1 MIIDY
6 STTYNTYFDTISNFN
21 ITIQYA
27 CPCCRAKHSMTR
39 HGYYH
44 RYLIVMG
51 NAGLEEAELDILRLR
66 CSSCGHTHAILP
78 GDIIPFSLYTF
89 PAILWIVSEH
99 IVNKKSILSIAEDSH
114 TSYQV
119 IYRMLKLLLIFFDR
133 IVLLLRAK
141 SLWQLSCS
149 PSLIQLI
156 KIIVALSYDAFL
168 SSYFFYYQKPFM
180 LNRRSTSSYI
190 LTFGSHNF

>member
-6 STTYNTYFDTISNFN
+6 STSYNTYSNTISNFN
-21 ITIQYA
+21 RTIQYA
-27 CPCCRAKHSMTR
+27 CPCCHAKHSMTR

-78 GDIIPFSLYTF
+78 GEIIPFSLYTF

-99 IVNKKSILSIAEDSH
+99 IVNRKSILNVAEDSH

-119 IYRMLKLLLIFFDR
+119 IYRILKMLVTFFDR
-133 IVLLLRAK
+133 IVLLMRAK
-141 SLWQLSCS
+141 SLWQLSYS

-156 KIIVALSYDAFL
+156 KIIVALSYHTFL

-190 LTFGSHNF
+190 LTFGSRNS